1 MSGTITPLQHQVAWA
16 CRILALHGHSD
27 LTLGHVSARQGD
39 RVLMKRKGLGLEEVT
54 PRDVVA
60 LDLDGRKVAGNGAV
74 HLEAPLHLEVYR
86 ARADVGAVIHTHP
99 LYATA
104 LAATGGRLEYLAHDA
119 LMFPEGLAVFDGSAD
134 LVMTPETGR
143 AVAEALGSHR
153 AILLRNH
160 GVLVVG
166 RDLRWA
172 VLAALTLERAVRL
185 QTVVAELGDA
195 RPIAPDL
202 VAPLHASKYR
212 EEFLEEYWAYWVRGV
227 RRAGLDHGMPAARAL
242 PTPARVG
249 GAARRMER
257 TRAGRRRG

>member
-1 MSGTITPLQHQVAWA
+1 MSPNTTALRHQVAWA
-16 CRILALHGHSD
+16 CRILALHGHGD

-54 PRDVVA
+54 PRDIVA
-60 LDLDGRKVAGNGAV
+60 LDLDGRKVTGSGAV

-86 ARADVGAVIHTHP
+86 TRGDVGAVIHTHP

-104 LAATGGRLEYLAHDA
+104 LASTGGRLEYLTHDA
-119 LMFPEGLAVFDGSAD
+119 LLFPEGLAVYDDSAD
-134 LVMTPETGR
+134 LVMTQETGR
-143 AVAEALGSHR
+143 AVAEALGPHR

-185 QTVVAELGDA
+185 QTVVAQLGDA
-195 RPIAPDL
+195 RPIAPEM

-212 EEFLEEYWAYWVRGV
+212 EEFLDEYWAYWVRSV
-227 RRAGLDHGMPAARAL
+227 RRTGLGQGMP
-242 PTPARVG
+242 PARVG
-249 GAARRMER
+249 GGARPVKFR
-257 TRAGRRRG
+257 RAGRRRG

>member
-1 MSGTITPLQHQVAWA
+1 MSDSTAPLQHQIAWA
-16 CRILALHGHSD
+16 CRMLALHGHGD

-39 RVLMKRKGLGLEEVT
+39 RVLMKRKGLGLEEVA
-54 PRDVVA
+54 PRDILA
-60 LDLDGRKVAGNGAV
+60 LRLDGRKVAGRGAV

-86 ARADVGAVIHTHP
+86 VRADVGAVIHTHP

-104 LAATGGRLEYLAHDA
+104 LAATGGRLEYLSHDA
-119 LMFPEGLAVFDGSAD
+119 LLFPEGLAVYDDSAD
-134 LVMTPETGR
+134 LVMTQDTGR
-143 AVAEALGSHR
+143 AVAEALGSRR

-185 QTVVAELGDA
+185 QTVVAKLGDA
-195 RPIAPDL
+195 RPIAPGL

-212 EEFLEEYWAYWVRGV
+212 EEFLDEYWAYWVRGV
-227 RRAGLDHGMPAARAL
+227 RRAGLDQGMQ
-242 PTPARVG
+242 
-249 GAARRMER
+249 AARRV
-257 TRAGRRRG
+257 TRAPSGRRRG